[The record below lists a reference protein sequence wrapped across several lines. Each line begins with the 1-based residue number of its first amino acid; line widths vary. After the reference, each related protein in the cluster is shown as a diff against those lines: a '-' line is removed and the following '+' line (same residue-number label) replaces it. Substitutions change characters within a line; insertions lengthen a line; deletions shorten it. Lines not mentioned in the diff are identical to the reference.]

1 VTVTP
6 TKLRE
11 NLFSLLDE
19 VIETGQVLDVKR
31 KGHILH
37 IVPEKKVSKLNR
49 IIGKKITNATDNEL
63 INTHWEDEWKPFI

>member
-1 VTVTP
+1 MTVTP

-19 VIETGQVLDVKR
+19 AIETGKVLDVKR

-37 IVPEKKVSKLNR
+37 IVPEKKLSKLDN
-49 IIGKKITNATDNEL
+49 IVPKKITNASDEEIIDAN
-63 INTHWEDEWKPFI
+63 WEKEWKPFI